1 MEYYQSH
8 IGNLAREQAEA
19 YRQGVQNL
27 RRAIVSSSSLLPSVQ
42 KFWVDKMQRPLMVVY
57 AATELGGAAL
67 VRDPAAFPDE
77 AVSCS
82 SFPCVIVGHTND
94 PFW

>member
-8 IGNLAREQAEA
+8 ISKLAREQAES
-19 YRQGVQNL
+19 YRQGVQKL

-42 KFWVDKMQRPLMVVY
+42 TFWVDKMQRPLMVVY
-57 AATELGGAAL
+57 GATELGGAAF
-67 VRDPAAFPDE
+67 VRAPAPFPDE

-82 SFPCVIVGHTND
+82 SFSCVIVGHTND
-94 PFW
+94 LLW